1 MQQRSEE
8 TRSHIL
14 EAALQEFSRHGYE
27 GTGVAEI
34 CEAAGV
40 SKGAFYHHFPSKQDV
55 FLVLL
60 EDWLSG
66 LDAAFAQAL
75 AWAEDVPAGL
85 MRMAKMVPE
94 IYKAAEGRL
103 TMFLEFWMQASRN
116 PAVWEVTIAPYHRY
130 QKLFA
135 EIIRKGIAE
144 GSLRDTDPDVTA
156 RVLVALAVGLL
167 LQGVLD
173 PQGTAWEEVT
183 LQGLELL
190 IHGISRR

>member
-66 LDAAFAQAL
+66 LDAAFAKAL
-75 AWAEDVPAGL
+75 AGAEDVPAGL